1 MFYYVQSS
9 LIQSIL
15 GELPLSHGSIQLH
28 GDLSYAP
35 QEAWVFA
42 GRCLSDADVGD
53 TRLLSEDGILI
64 GHKSE
69 LSIFCLCPST
79 RKSSVGEQREKN
91 MRANS

>member
-53 TRLLSEDGILI
+53 TRLLSEDVPASRLVGILI

-69 LSIFCLCPST
+69 LF
-79 RKSSVGEQREKN
+79 
-91 MRANS
+91 